1 MIEAVIIDDENN
13 AIIALKNDLQTYCA
27 EVHVAACFTGGGDA
41 LQYVRSSPPDMIF
54 LDIDMP
60 VMNGFDFIR
69 LATDIRSHIIFVS
82 AYSEFAIR
90 AFKVNALD
98 YLLKPIDPMELRAA
112 VEKVSARR
120 LVSADQG
127 ILLKNFI
134 NNYLSDNTKGK
145 IALPTN
151 DGYNLID
158 PAHIIY
164 CKADSSYTEVVMDN
178 DKNLLVSKTL
188 GRLQELMPAEYF
200 ERTHQSYLINLNHVK
215 KFRKGEQSVT
225 VMSNNDVIKV
235 SRLNKDRLAERLGI
249 K

>member
-27 EVHVAACFTGGGDA
+27 EVHVAACFTGGGEA
-41 LQYVRSSPPDMIF
+41 LKYVKSSPPDVIF

-60 VMNGFDFIR
+60 AMNGFDFIR
-69 LATDIRSHIIFVS
+69 LATGIHSHIIFVS

-98 YLLKPIDPMELRAA
+98 YLLKPIAPMELIAA
-112 VEKVSARR
+112 VEKVSAGRST
-120 LVSADQG
+120 VADQD
-127 ILLKNFI
+127 ILLKNLI
-134 NNYLSDNTKGK
+134 NNYLLDNTKAK
-145 IALPTN
+145 IVLPTN

-158 PAHIIY
+158 PVHIIY
-164 CKADSSYTEVVMDN
+164 CKADSSYTEVIMDN
-178 DKNLLVSKTL
+178 DKSLLVSKTL
-188 GRLQELMPAEYF
+188 GRLQEVMPADYF
-200 ERTHQSYLINLNHVK
+200 ERTHQSYLINLNHIK
-215 KFRKGEQSVT
+215 KFKKGEQSVA

>member
-27 EVHVAACFTGGGDA
+27 EVHVAACFTSGADA
-41 LQYVRSSPPDMIF
+41 LQYVRSSPPDVIF
-54 LDIDMP
+54 LDINMP
-60 VMNGFDFIR
+60 VMNGFDFIH
-69 LATDIRSHIIFVS
+69 LTADIRSHFIFVS

-98 YLLKPIDPMELRAA
+98 YLLKPIDPMELIAT
-112 VEKVSARR
+112 VEKISARKS
-120 LVSADQG
+120 VAADQA

-134 NNYLSDNTKGK
+134 NRHLPDGTKGK
-145 IALPTN
+145 IVLPAN

-178 DKNLLVSKTL
+178 DKSLLVSKTL
-188 GRLQELMPAEYF
+188 GRLQELMPPEYF
-200 ERTHQSYLINLNHVK
+200 ERSHQSYLINLNHIK
-215 KFRKGEQSVT
+215 KFKKGEQSVA
-225 VMSNNDVIKV
+225 VMSNNDVVKV
-235 SRLNKDRLAERLGI
+235 SRLSKDRLAERLGI